1 MPKRIDL
8 VGEKFGELTVIRLSD
23 KKLENGTR
31 LWECLC
37 SCGDRAYVPGVS
49 LRAGYYKSCGC
60 KRVEKRDKGVANHIK
75 ADTVDGTRKSALIAS
90 LHKGN
95 KSGVKGVRY
104 NEQRK
109 KWTAHIGF
117 QGKQINLGYFDSKE
131 DAITARKRGEEKYHR
146 PVLDADYN
154 DKSH

>member
-8 VGEKFGELTVIRLSD
+8 TDQVFDDLTVVKLSD
-23 KKLENGTR
+23 KKLKNGTR

-37 SCGDRAYVPGVS
+37 SCGNKTYVPGIA
-49 LRAGYYKSCGC
+49 LRAGHYKSCGC
-60 KRVEKRDKGVANHIK
+60 KRVEKRDRGIANHIQT
-75 ADTVDGTRKSALIAS
+75 DTVDGTRKSALKAK
-90 LHKGN
+90 LHKDN

-117 QGKQINLGYFDSKE
+117 KGKQINLGYYDKKE
-131 DAITARKRGEEKYHR
+131 DAVAARKHGEELYHK
-146 PVLDADYN
+146 PIIGN
-154 DKSH
+154 K